1 MFVTAGCATASRS
14 CRTTKSGD
22 PSGTRNWTK
31 SRRPW
36 RNSRPSVKR
45 RKTKR
50 VSAIYITHTCIYIY
64 VYKDTEYIF
73 IDCFHSCFAAELLA
87 KRQPLK
93 TSEVYSDDEE
103 EEEEDDD
110 KSSVK
115 SDRSSRSSSYD
126 DDE

>member
-1 MFVTAGCATASRS
+1 MNFVTSQS
-14 CRTTKSGD
+14 D
-22 PSGTRNWTK
+22 PAAD
-31 SRRPW
+31 
-36 RNSRPSVKR
+36 V
-45 RKTKR
+45 
-50 VSAIYITHTCIYIY
+50 
-64 VYKDTEYIF
+64 
-73 IDCFHSCFAAELLA
+73 SCFCLTAELLA

>member
-1 MFVTAGCATASRS
+1 MIRVAFQSVPKADISYL
-14 CRTTKSGD
+14 
-22 PSGTRNWTK
+22 
-31 SRRPW
+31 W
-36 RNSRPSVKR
+36 R
-45 RKTKR
+45 
-50 VSAIYITHTCIYIY
+50 
-64 VYKDTEYIF
+64 
-73 IDCFHSCFAAELLA
+73 AAELLA

>member
-1 MFVTAGCATASRS
+1 MFVVLLPAA
-14 CRTTKSGD
+14 D
-22 PSGTRNWTK
+22 
-31 SRRPW
+31 
-36 RNSRPSVKR
+36 
-45 RKTKR
+45 
-50 VSAIYITHTCIYIY
+50 VS
-64 VYKDTEYIF
+64 F
-73 IDCFHSCFAAELLA
+73 LWQAAELLA

>member
-1 MFVTAGCATASRS
+1 MTYNNFMTYGISLC
-14 CRTTKSGD
+14 
-22 PSGTRNWTK
+22 GT
-31 SRRPW
+31 
-36 RNSRPSVKR
+36 
-45 RKTKR
+45 
-50 VSAIYITHTCIYIY
+50 
-64 VYKDTEYIF
+64 
-73 IDCFHSCFAAELLA
+73 AELLA

-103 EEEEDDD
+103 EEEEEDD

>member
-1 MFVTAGCATASRS
+1 MRVTFPFLQREFCQS
-14 CRTTKSGD
+14 D
-22 PSGTRNWTK
+22 PAAD
-31 SRRPW
+31 
-36 RNSRPSVKR
+36 
-45 RKTKR
+45 
-50 VSAIYITHTCIYIY
+50 VSSLCW
-64 VYKDTEYIF
+64 
-73 IDCFHSCFAAELLA
+73 AAELLA

>member
-1 MFVTAGCATASRS
+1 MFVVLLPAADVSFL
-14 CRTTKSGD
+14 
-22 PSGTRNWTK
+22 
-31 SRRPW
+31 W
-36 RNSRPSVKR
+36 R
-45 RKTKR
+45 
-50 VSAIYITHTCIYIY
+50 
-64 VYKDTEYIF
+64 
-73 IDCFHSCFAAELLA
+73 AAELLA

>member
-1 MFVTAGCATASRS
+1 MWFYLCDAIAVTIHSL
-14 CRTTKSGD
+14 
-22 PSGTRNWTK
+22 PSAD
-31 SRRPW
+31 
-36 RNSRPSVKR
+36 
-45 RKTKR
+45 
-50 VSAIYITHTCIYIY
+50 VSSLWC
-64 VYKDTEYIF
+64 
-73 IDCFHSCFAAELLA
+73 AAELLA

>member
-1 MFVTAGCATASRS
+1 MYM
-14 CRTTKSGD
+14 
-22 PSGTRNWTK
+22 
-31 SRRPW
+31 
-36 RNSRPSVKR
+36 KR
-45 RKTKR
+45 
-50 VSAIYITHTCIYIY
+50 YI
-64 VYKDTEYIF
+64 YIF
-73 IDCFHSCFAAELLA
+73 INCFHSCLAAELLA

>member
-1 MFVTAGCATASRS
+1 MFVLVF
-14 CRTTKSGD
+14 
-22 PSGTRNWTK
+22 N
-31 SRRPW
+31 
-36 RNSRPSVKR
+36 
-45 RKTKR
+45 
-50 VSAIYITHTCIYIY
+50 
-64 VYKDTEYIF
+64 
-73 IDCFHSCFAAELLA
+73 CFHSCFAAELLA

>member
-1 MFVTAGCATASRS
+1 MWFFFLTSHDLILVTRQFVPKA
-14 CRTTKSGD
+14 D
-22 PSGTRNWTK
+22 
-31 SRRPW
+31 
-36 RNSRPSVKR
+36 
-45 RKTKR
+45 
-50 VSAIYITHTCIYIY
+50 VSSPCW
-64 VYKDTEYIF
+64 
-73 IDCFHSCFAAELLA
+73 AAELLA

>member
-1 MFVTAGCATASRS
+1 MTVHCGPNADVSS
-14 CRTTKSGD
+14 CR
-22 PSGTRNWTK
+22 W
-31 SRRPW
+31 
-36 RNSRPSVKR
+36 
-45 RKTKR
+45 
-50 VSAIYITHTCIYIY
+50 
-64 VYKDTEYIF
+64 
-73 IDCFHSCFAAELLA
+73 AAELLA